1 MAKFVPD
8 AAEEFED
15 ARAYAQQAKSENT
28 RRAYKADWNDFEAYL
43 TKRNRSSLPASP
55 DDVALYLR
63 YLVQRRGLKVATVS
77 RRLAAIAEQHQ
88 SNGYTSPS
96 EEWIVRNTLR
106 RLRCE
111 HGAPARGKAP
121 LLTDDL
127 KKIMETIPDTLAGVR
142 DRALLLL
149 GFAGAMRRRE
159 LVSIDVQ
166 DLALAPE
173 GLVISINKSKTDQ
186 TRTGRKVGI
195 PYGSVEATC
204 PVKAVLR
211 WLEHSNLSD
220 GPLFRG
226 VTKHGAVRTTRL
238 TDQIVADIVKRYTKA
253 IGKYASR
260 FSAHSLRA
268 GFITSAA
275 IAGVPER
282 AIQEQ
287 SGHQSVTVL
296 RRYIR
301 DACIFRF
308 NAASKV
314 GL

>member
-1 MAKFVPD
+1 MAKSVPD
-8 AAEEFED
+8 MGLDIDDVRGYARD
-15 ARAYAQQAKSENT
+15 AKAKNT
-28 RRAYKADWNDFEAYL
+28 RRAYDADWRDFEGYL
-43 TKRNRSSLPASP
+43 AKRGQLALPAKP
-55 DDVALYLR
+55 DEVARYLR
-63 YLVQRRGLKVATVS
+63 YLVAYRKLRVVTVS
-77 RRLAAIAEQHQ
+77 RRLAAIAERHQ
-88 SNGYTSPS
+88 ANGHPSPA
-96 EEWIVRNTLR
+96 EEWVVKNTLR
-106 RLRCE
+106 RLRTDN
-111 HGAPARGKAP
+111 GVPSRGKAP
-121 LLTDDL
+121 LLTKDL
-127 KKIMETIPDTLAGVR
+127 RALMGEIPDTLVGAR
-142 DRALLLL
+142 DRAVLLL

-159 LVSIDVQ
+159 LVSLDVE

-173 GLVISINKSKTDQ
+173 GMVVSINKSKTDQ
-186 TRTGRKVGI
+186 SRKGRKIGI
-195 PYGSVEATC
+195 PYGASVETC
-204 PVKAVLR
+204 PVKAVLK
-211 WLEHSNLSD
+211 WIDLSKIEQ
-220 GPLFRG
+220 GALFRG

-287 SGHQSVTVL
+287 SGHHSVVIL

-301 DACIFRF
+301 DACIFRQ
-308 NAASKV
+308 NAAAKV